1 MPLQGAIVVCYGG
14 GKVAANFGGVDVVP
28 LLGASVGCHC
38 NVLWLGWR
46 VDLTQKLF
54 FSIWGLCWYN
64 ICFHCLPFQVI
75 GFYNF
80 LIFHIC
86 NVSPEL
92 VFSTCHFRGL
102 TESMQAIGVGISSNL
117 REIHMVNG

>member
-1 MPLQGAIVVCYGG
+1 MSSPDIT
-14 GKVAANFGGVDVVP
+14 
-28 LLGASVGCHC
+28 
-38 NVLWLGWR
+38 WLTNMSP
-46 VDLTQKLF
+46 DINLTIYL
-54 FSIWGLCWYN
+54 
-64 ICFHCLPFQVI
+64 FHCLPFQVM
-75 GFYNF
+75 GFYHF
-80 LIFHIC
+80 LNFHIC